1 MKKFLA
7 VAAASAALLVS
18 AIAAEM
24 EAMVKDVDS
33 AGMMLVLEDGT
44 ELKVADGVS
53 LEGVE
58 AGKKVKVTTD
68 DAGTATAVELVAE

>member
-24 EAMVKDVDS
+24 EAMVKDVDT